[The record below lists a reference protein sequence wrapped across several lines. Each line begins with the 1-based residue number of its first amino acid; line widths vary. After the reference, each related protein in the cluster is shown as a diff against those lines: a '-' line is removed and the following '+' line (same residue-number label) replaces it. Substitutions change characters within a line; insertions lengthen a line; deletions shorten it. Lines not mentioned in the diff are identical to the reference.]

1 MIQDVSDGSLYRSID
16 NLFIRM
22 HETLK
27 SLFSQMRHLQGL
39 PIEASSSEEDDSR

>member
-22 HETLK
+22 HETFK
-27 SLFSQMRHLQGL
+27 SLFNEMGHLQGP
-39 PIEASSSEEDDSR
+39 PIEAGSSAEDDSR